1 MLKINRKLNNAI
13 IRKNIMVD
21 ALKKSLLKRDTAASD
36 IFIVIFLVVVALV
49 LVIIFK
55 DGAIDIVNSVM
66 QSVKTKVSA
75 IFN

>member
-1 MLKINRKLNNAI
+1 MLKINKKLNNAI
-13 IRKNIMVD
+13 IRKKIMVD
-21 ALKKSLLKRDTAASD
+21 ALKKSLSKRDTAASD

>member
-1 MLKINRKLNNAI
+1 MLKINKKLNNAI

-21 ALKKSLLKRDTAASD
+21 ALKKSLSKRDTAASEM
-36 IFIVIFLVVVALV
+36 FIVLFLVVVALV
-49 LVIIFK
+49 LAIIFK